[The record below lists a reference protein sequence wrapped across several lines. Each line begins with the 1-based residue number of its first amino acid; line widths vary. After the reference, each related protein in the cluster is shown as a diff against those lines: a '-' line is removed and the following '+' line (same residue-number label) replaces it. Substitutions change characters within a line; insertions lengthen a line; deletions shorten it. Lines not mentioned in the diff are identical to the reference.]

1 MSYNIVSR
9 LTVGKPV
16 VVRLADNR
24 NVSLKGNI
32 SELAS
37 STDTVSSYPVVVKL
51 AETDPNLKSGMAIEV
66 VLEMTLSEEVGHALP
81 VSALI
86 VEGDWDL
93 GDDPT
98 KVHRWRS
105 LYLR

>member
-1 MSYNIVSR
+1 MTELSILFPQILLATISPGEAIATLYNPNSFEARFTVSYDIVSR

-51 AETDPNLKSGMAIEV
+51 AEI
-66 VLEMTLSEEVGHALP
+66 
-81 VSALI
+81 LI
-86 VEGDWDL
+86 QTSSQAWQL
-93 GDDPT
+93 
-98 KVHRWRS
+98 RWF
-105 LYLR
+105 